1 MGEKSIV
8 EETKRGRIIKGI
20 AGFYYVHVP
29 HEGVYE
35 CKAKGSFRKDGKK
48 PLVGD
53 EVELK
58 CLDVEKMLGNI
69 TALLPRKSELIRPSV
84 ANIDQALI
92 VFAIMKPTPNFNL
105 LDRFLIMMQSQGLC
119 CTICFNK
126 SDIADEKEI
135 AEIRQAYEACGNQ
148 VLFVSAKEETGLEE
162 IRAVIANKT
171 TAVAGP
177 SGVGKS
183 SLINKLCGCEMM
195 QTGEISQ
202 KIERG
207 RHTTRHTELFAAEQ
221 IGESTYLMDTP
232 GFSSLMV
239 FSEEKEALCR
249 FYPEFEKY
257 EANCKFQGCSHIS
270 EPVCGVKE
278 AYKEGKIS
286 ALRYENYKLL
296 YEELKAQRKY

>member
-1 MGEKSIV
+1 MV
-8 EETKRGRIIKGI
+8 VRMEEIKKGRIIKGI

-29 HEGVYE
+29 HDGVYE
-35 CKAKGSFRKDGKK
+35 CKAKGIFRKDGRK

-53 EVELK
+53 DVELK
-58 CLDVEKMLGNI
+58 CLDVDKMLGNI

-92 VFAIMKPTPNFNL
+92 VFAITKPAPNFNL
-105 LDRFLIMMQSQGLC
+105 LDRFLIMMQSQGLS

-135 AEIRQAYEACGNQ
+135 EEIKQAYEACGNQ
-148 VLFVSAKEETGLEE
+148 VLFVSAREEIGLEE
-162 IRAVIANKT
+162 VRNAIAGKT

-195 QTGEISQ
+195 QTGEISE
-202 KIERG
+202 KIGRG
-207 RHTTRHTELFAAEQ
+207 KHTTRHTELFAAEQ
-221 IGESTYLMDTP
+221 IGDETYLMDTP

-239 FSEEKEALCR
+239 FLEDKSDLCKY
-249 FYPEFEKY
+249 YPEFDDY
-257 EANCKFQGCSHIS
+257 EVNCKFQGCSHIS
-270 EPVCGVKE
+270 EPVCGIK
-278 AYKEGKIS
+278 AALAEGKIS
-286 ALRYENYKLL
+286 RLRYENYKLL
-296 YEELKAQRKY
+296 YEELKSQKKY

>member
-1 MGEKSIV
+1 MIDGNGLK
-8 EETKRGRIIKGI
+8 KGRIIKGI

-35 CKAKGSFRKDGKK
+35 CKAKGIFRKDGKK

-53 EVELK
+53 DVELK
-58 CLDVEKMLGNI
+58 CLDVDKMIGNI
-69 TALLPRKSELIRPSV
+69 TALLPRKSELIRPTV

-92 VFAIMKPTPNFNL
+92 VFAITKPEPNFNL
-105 LDRFLIMMQSQGLC
+105 LDRFLIMMQSQGLHC
-119 CTICFNK
+119 IICFNK

-135 AEIRQAYEACGNQ
+135 EEIRSSYEACGNQ
-148 VLFVSAKEETGLEE
+148 VLFVSVKEEIGLE
-162 IRAVIANKT
+162 AVKEAIAGKT

-195 QTGEISQ
+195 QTGEISE
-202 KIERG
+202 KIGRG
-207 RHTTRHTELFAAEQ
+207 KHTTRHTEQFVAEQ
-221 IGESTYLMDTP
+221 IGENTYLMDTP

-239 FSEEKEALCR
+239 FLEDKSEVAR
-249 FYPEFEKY
+249 FYPEFDEY
-257 EANCKFQGCSHIS
+257 EAFCKFQGCAHIS

-278 AYKEGKIS
+278 ALAQGKIS
-286 ALRYENYKLL
+286 SLRYENYKLL
-296 YEELKAQRKY
+296 YEELKAVKKY